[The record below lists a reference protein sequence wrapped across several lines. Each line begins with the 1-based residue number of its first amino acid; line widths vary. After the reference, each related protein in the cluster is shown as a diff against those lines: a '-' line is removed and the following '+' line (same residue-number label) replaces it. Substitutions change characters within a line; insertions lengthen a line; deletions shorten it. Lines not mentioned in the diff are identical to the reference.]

1 MTYIDM
7 VRNAPE
13 KSEEIMWQSVEAV
26 SDLVEKL
33 KVSHPEMAREFLMK
47 EHSRM
52 YGPHFNEEM
61 AKEEVS
67 KMHHTAMNGETING
81 EMISVEQTYNMLPS
95 ELREQGKWDAYI
107 GVNAFMH
114 DLAKTDISTEDISRA
129 AIDFWFDDEDFPIK
143 DKVWWYFSNK

>member
-1 MTYIDM
+1 
-7 VRNAPE
+7 
-13 KSEEIMWQSVEAV
+13 
-26 SDLVEKL
+26 
-33 KVSHPEMAREFLMK
+33 
-47 EHSRM
+47 M